1 MISLF
6 QAIVALVL
14 LGLVTLYYF
23 KIRKS
28 PEKPQE
34 DTDDDIDPLEDL
46 EPEPVE
52 PVKTTPVV
60 ADEPDTNEEPE
71 VVIISKPEPE
81 NEDKPVQPTP
91 ATTPAKPLIPTK
103 PLPRPTTR
111 LLTDKEL
118 TVLKQKVNNSF
129 PRPRVPEDKKTPYD
143 RKLEVYERCVMPIFI
158 NEFLDLARVEPVN
171 DADVKLIM
179 DPAKIQAKNASKG
192 GFIPDRWEAVWKKT
206 HDTRMTKLFNSCG
219 PRPTPDFGPA
229 KPLIPEKPKPTP
241 APKPRPEP
249 EPEPEPEQPTPTTTP
264 AKPIVPARP
273 VVQPPAQQ
281 SVTVIGVRGKLA
293 SEGGYDLNNKTD
305 RMTFRRASSADIHI
319 EHVDVHRGDPANRN
333 AYITFKYQDGTE
345 HKFTFVG
352 NGGLRFKK
360 QDGSFGPNLGVG
372 DASSVVLTG
381 MGLPTNSYKIICTRI
396 TGRNT
401 WHFRPLNL
409 SKGLIGIDLSD
420 NADWGGLRGTYVE
433 VVS

>member
-28 PEKPQE
+28 PGKPQE
-34 DTDDDIDPLEDL
+34 DADDDIDPLEDL

-60 ADEPDTNEEPE
+60 ADEPDTNEEPD

-241 APKPRPEP
+241 APEP
-249 EPEPEPEQPTPTTTP
+249 QPGPGAEPEQPTSTTTP
-264 AKPIVPARP
+264 AKPLVSARP
-273 VVQPPAQQ
+273 SLAAPLI
-281 SVTVIGVRGKLA
+281 IGIRGKFA
-293 SEGGYDLNNKTD
+293 SEGGQDVNNGISEIS
-305 RMTFRRASSADIHI
+305 FARAGSAEIHI
-319 EHVDVHRGDPANRN
+319 EHVDVHRADPVNKN
-333 AYITFKYQDGTE
+333 GSITFKYRDGTD

-352 NGGLRFKK
+352 NGGLRFRKA
-360 QDGSFGPNLGVG
+360 DGTFGPNLGVG
-372 DASSVVLTG
+372 DASNVVLTG
-381 MGLPTNSYKIICTRI
+381 MGLSPNSYKIECLRTA
-396 TGRNT
+396 GRNT
-401 WHFRPLNL
+401 WHFKRVDL

-420 NADWGGLRGTYVE
+420 NADWGGLRGVYVK
-433 VVS
+433 VQP